1 MKYRKRVISL
11 ILATLVMV
19 AGRASSANAQ
29 DPTPFANCRLGGAGA
44 YTPFIGDYDI
54 AQLNIGRY
62 MDWWNNSNPTS
73 NLGLPAGIE
82 YIQTVRVHQDKG
94 DQWYGPPRDYASNTY
109 RVRPSLTT
117 IASVAASQPG
127 SLWLIGN
134 EIERVDWWQA
144 DGWNGQDEITPE
156 LYATAFHEIQ
166 NAIKTTDPTAKIGI
180 GSVVEATPLR
190 LEYLDRVWDSYLAQ
204 YGYPMGGDIDV
215 WNVHGFI
222 LREVRDSWG
231 AEVPAGLDDV
241 GGFLY
246 GADISTVA
254 AAHHNV
260 AYFQEFTRALREWMA
275 AHGERNKPLI
285 NTEYG
290 ILYKS
295 LSGYEISAAQVND
308 YLTSTLDYML
318 TATDDDIGFPAD
330 ENRLVQSW
338 FWYSLNDGYWNGNL
352 FNPNTKALTEFGI
365 TWKNYVSD
373 SENPLASQPQQN
385 LLVTNPRAGQ
395 DSYLV
400 SPSGSATVTLRVD
413 VANSG
418 NIKTTTGNNIVVN
431 FWDGFPNAPSSNLI
445 ASRTLDDI
453 PGCGGFTAVEIE
465 WPDRSV
471 GKHTWYAQA
480 VLIAGETNPNDNI
493 TGGVVSVMT
502 RIYLPIVMK

>member
-1 MKYRKRVISL
+1 M
-11 ILATLVMV
+11 
-19 AGRASSANAQ
+19 
-29 DPTPFANCRLGGAGA
+29 
-44 YTPFIGDYDI
+44 
-54 AQLNIGRY
+54 
-62 MDWWNNSNPTS
+62 
-73 NLGLPAGIE
+73 
-82 YIQTVRVHQDKG
+82 
-94 DQWYGPPRDYASNTY
+94 
-109 RVRPSLTT
+109 
-117 IASVAASQPG
+117 
-127 SLWLIGN
+127 
-134 EIERVDWWQA
+134 
-144 DGWNGQDEITPE
+144 
-156 LYATAFHEIQ
+156 
-166 NAIKTTDPTAKIGI
+166 
-180 GSVVEATPLR
+180 
-190 LEYLDRVWDSYLAQ
+190 
-204 YGYPMGGDIDV
+204 
-215 WNVHGFI
+215 
-222 LREVRDSWG
+222 
-231 AEVPAGLDDV
+231 
-241 GGFLY
+241 
-246 GADISTVA
+246 
-254 AAHHNV
+254 

-418 NIKTTTGNNIVVN
+418 NIKTTMGNNIVVN

-493 TGGVVSVMT
+493 TSGVVSVMT